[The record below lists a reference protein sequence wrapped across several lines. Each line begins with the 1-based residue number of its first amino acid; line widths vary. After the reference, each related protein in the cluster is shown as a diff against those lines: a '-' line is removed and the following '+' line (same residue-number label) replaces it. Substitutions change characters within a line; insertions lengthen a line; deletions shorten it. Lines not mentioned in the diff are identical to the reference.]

1 MAKLNVNVEKV
12 SELILDAVKILPD
25 YKEGEKLIKDFL
37 TMTKIID
44 KNQTKNK

>member
-1 MAKLNVNVEKV
+1 MAKLNVDLERV

-37 TMTKIID
+37 
-44 KNQTKNK
+44 KNEENYRNLS